1 MKFRGLA
8 AAAVVVSAALAI
20 AGCTSSDALSQ
31 QYRNGDTKN
40 YISGDGAVSEF
51 DAKDSRA
58 VINFTATTIDGKTV
72 SAKDYR
78 GKVLVVNFWFALC
91 GPCRVEAKD
100 LNSISVAQKD
110 KATLLGVN
118 VRDET
123 GTAEAFIRK
132 FDVPYTTVMDA
143 KSTNVQL
150 AFSGEAAP
158 NSTPSTIVLDKN
170 GHVTARILGRVNTG
184 VLTTLIQDASKRK

>member
-1 MKFRGLA
+1 MRFRGLA

-20 AGCTSSDALSQ
+20 AGCTNSDSLSQ
-31 QYRNGDTKN
+31 QYRAGVTKN

-51 DAKDSRA
+51 DAKDSRE
-58 VINFTATTIDGKTV
+58 VINFTATTVDGKTV

-78 GKVLVVNFWFALC
+78 GKVLVINFWFALC

-100 LNSISVAQKD
+100 LNSISEAQKD
-110 KATLLGVN
+110 TATFLGVN
-118 VRDET
+118 VRDEA
-123 GTAEAFIRK
+123 GTAESFIRN
-132 FDVPYTTVMDA
+132 FNVPYTNVLDA
-143 KSTNVQL
+143 RSSAVQL

-158 NSTPSTIVLDKN
+158 NSTPSTVVVDRN

-184 VLTTLIQDASKRK
+184 VLTTLIQDASKR